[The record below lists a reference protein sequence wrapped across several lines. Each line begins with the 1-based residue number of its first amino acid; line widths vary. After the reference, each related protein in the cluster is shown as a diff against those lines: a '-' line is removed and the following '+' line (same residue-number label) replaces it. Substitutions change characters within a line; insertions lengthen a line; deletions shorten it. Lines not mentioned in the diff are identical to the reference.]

1 MAFESSGRREFAELV
16 AHHVLSD
23 VNRNELVSIMNC
35 DSVAYEVRGD
45 HAGAGPGLH
54 DLLLLATIIHS
65 KNSLSRASW
74 MYGPFLNERLIILK
88 FNSV

>member
-1 MAFESSGRREFAELV
+1 MASESPSRCELSKFV
-16 AHHVLSD
+16 ANHILSYIY
-23 VNRNELVSIMNC
+23 RNELVSIMNC

-65 KNSLSRASW
+65 KNSLFQ
-74 MYGPFLNERLIILK
+74 GFLDVWT
-88 FNSV
+88 FS

>member
-45 HAGAGPGLH
+45 HAVVGLCIH
-54 DLLLLATIIHS
+54 DLLRRATIIHS
-65 KNSLSRASW
+65 KNSLFQGLLDVWTFS
-74 MYGPFLNERLIILK
+74 
-88 FNSV
+88 